1 MFVPEIGIIVVALES
16 LFELRAFVQVV
27 DAQGFTG
34 AAQVL
39 GTTTNVVSRQVARL
53 ETRLGVRLLSRTTRR
68 VASTEEGRRL
78 YEHAI
83 RMLKLADEAEVAVQ
97 RTAQTL
103 EGTIRVAIRSTTMQN
118 GFVGDLVGLLK
129 ANPALR
135 VQLVVSDRAID
146 LAAEA
151 IDVAVR
157 VGDLEDSSYRVH
169 ALGQVHFVPAAAP
182 AYFDTRTEPT
192 HPDELFAH
200 ECVRGLLR
208 RPQTSWR
215 LVGPGGQI
223 VEVPITGRFECGDV
237 RAQADAIYAGFGIGL
252 RPSGEVAA
260 AVQAGTLVRVLP
272 EWRLTPLSVHA
283 LLSPQRSRNARVEAI
298 LQLLQTAIERLA

>member
-1 MFVPEIGIIVVALES
+1 MALES
-16 LFELRAFVQVV
+16 FLELRAFVQVV

-39 GTTTNVVSRQVARL
+39 GTTTNIVSRQVARL

-78 YEHAI
+78 YEHAV
-83 RMLKLADEAEVAVQ
+83 RMLKLADEAEASVQ
-97 RTAQTL
+97 RTAHTL
-103 EGTIRVAIRSTTMQN
+103 DGTIRIAIRSTTMQN
-118 GFVGDLVGLLK
+118 GFIGDLVGLLR

-135 VQLVVSDRAID
+135 VQLVVADRAID

-157 VGDLEDSSYRVH
+157 VGDLDDSSYRVH
-169 ALGQVHFVPAAAP
+169 SLGQVHFVPTAAP
-182 AYFDTRTEPT
+182 VYFDTHAMPT
-192 HPDELFAH
+192 HPEELLGH
-200 ECVRGLLR
+200 ECVRALLR

-215 LVGPGGQI
+215 LVGPGGRI
-223 VEVPITGRFECGDV
+223 AEVPISGRFECGDV
-237 RAQADAIYAGFGIGL
+237 RAQAEAIYGGFGIGL

-260 AVQAGTLVRVLP
+260 AILAGTLVRVLP
-272 EWRLTPLSVHA
+272 EWSLVPLSVHA
-283 LLSPQRSRNARVEAI
+283 LLSPQRSHNARVEAI
-298 LQLLQTAIERLA
+298 LKLLQTAIERLA